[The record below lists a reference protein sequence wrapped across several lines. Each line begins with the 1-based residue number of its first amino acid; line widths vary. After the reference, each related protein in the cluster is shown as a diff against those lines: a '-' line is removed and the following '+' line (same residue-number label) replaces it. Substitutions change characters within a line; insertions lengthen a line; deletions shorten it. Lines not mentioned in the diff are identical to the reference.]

1 MKALQNLLNAV
12 NAGSFGHKG
21 PVNHNHRQTQLVRG
35 VNRRPRPHATRILGD
50 DVGDA
55 VRLQQVKIAL
65 QRERAA
71 CNQGRDMGQGQS
83 GGLIN
88 QPQKIMMLW
97 PCGEIFQ
104 RLPTYSQEHPRWIIG
119 QGRDSARHIGNVLPK
134 VAFGRLPR
142 RAFKGQQR
150 GLGYGGGFDRVAA
163 HLGREGVGCVDQVG
177 DTFSAQ
183 IAHQS
188 LYPAKAANALGQG
201 LAQGCFGASGV
212 GENRINAL
220 IRHGFRQIRGLG
232 RAAKQKDAGHG

>member
-1 MKALQNLLNAV
+1 MKVLQNLLNAV
-12 NAGSFGHKG
+12 NAGPCGHKG
-21 PVNHNHRQTQLVRG
+21 AINHNYWQTQLARR
-35 VNRRPRPHATRILGD
+35 VNLRPRAHTTRILGD

-55 VRLQQVKIAL
+55 VRLQQVKIGL

-71 CNQGRDMGQGQS
+71 CNQGRDMGQVQS
-83 GGLIN
+83 GGLIH
-88 QPQKIMMLW
+88 QPQKIMMLGL
-97 PCGEIFQ
+97 CGEIFQ
-104 RLPTYSQEHPRWIIG
+104 RLATDSQENPCRIIG

-150 GLGYGGGFDRVAA
+150 GLCYGGGFDRVAA
-163 HLGREGVGCVDQVG
+163 YLGREGVGRVDQVG

-201 LAQGCFGASGV
+201 LPQGCFGASSV

-220 IRHGFRQIRGLG
+220 ICQGFRQIRRLG